1 MILDMTHGELKLLAK
16 HLGHDVKTHKE
27 YYQLSSSTME
37 LSKVALMLYAVEN
50 GKVNEWKGRQMKD
63 IVVED
68 LPLPIE
74 DEDGHQEESMS
85 TADSEE
91 PGSLTHDRRE
101 PSEEPASLTHDR
113 REPSEE
119 PASLTHE
126 SMSTADSEE
135 PGSLTHDRREPSE
148 EPASL
153 THDRRE
159 PSEEPASLTHESMS
173 TADSEEP
180 GSVTHDRREPS
191 EEPAS
196 LSHDRKEPNPQGTG
210 TRKGMKR
217 KWASEENICF
227 MNFFRDELR
236 EKKMPSGSKIMG
248 SLKILTGR
256 TVAQIRA
263 RVHNIIMEKQKWK
276 KNC

>member
-1 MILDMTHGELKLLAK
+1 MNTQKPYLCLFAQRDIQTGEELLY
-16 HLGHDVKTHKE
+16 DYSV
-27 YYQLSSSTME
+27 S
-37 LSKVALMLYAVEN
+37 
-50 GKVNEWKGRQMKD
+50 
-63 IVVED
+63 D
-68 LPLPIE
+68 LPWKE
-74 DEDGHQEESMS
+74 KKANESMS

-180 GSVTHDRREPS
+180 GSLTHDRREPS

-196 LSHDRKEPNPQGTG
+196 LTHDRREPSEEPASLTHESMSTAASEGPASLTHDEMRQPNPQGTG

>member
-1 MILDMTHGELKLLAK
+1 MSTDATEDEEPASLSNELRKPNLQ
-16 HLGHDVKTHKE
+16 VI
-27 YYQLSSSTME
+27 
-37 LSKVALMLYAVEN
+37 VAS
-50 GKVNEWKGRQMKD
+50 
-63 IVVED
+63 VED
-68 LPLPIE
+68 THSPELIQESELLMIQQASVDCSDHMESTESISTDATE
-74 DEDGHQEESMS
+74 DKEAASLSHELRQPNPQESMS

-101 PSEEPASLTHDR
+101 PSEEPASLSHDR
-113 REPSEE
+113 RKPSEE

-173 TADSEEP
+173 TAASE
-180 GSVTHDRREPS
+180 G
-191 EEPAS
+191 PAS
-196 LSHDRKEPNPQGTG
+196 LTHDEMRQPNPQGTG

-227 MNFFRDELR
+227 MNLFRDELR